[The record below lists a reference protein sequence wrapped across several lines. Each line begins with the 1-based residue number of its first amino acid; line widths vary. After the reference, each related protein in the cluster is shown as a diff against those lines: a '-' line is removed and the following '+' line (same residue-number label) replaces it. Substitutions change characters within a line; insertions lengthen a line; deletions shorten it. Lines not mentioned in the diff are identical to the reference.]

1 MTFYRSKETVFNFSI
16 KISTDLAL
24 FQGWMQHALGAYFFV
39 LSSSPPRRSLDS
51 PLKVEGA
58 TGRIIVHNKVPQI
71 ISFNGFKSVL
81 YGSIW

>member
-1 MTFYRSKETVFNFSI
+1 MIISIRLEMTFYRSKETVFNFSI

-24 FQGWMQHALGAYFFV
+24 FQGWMQHALGAYFVV

-58 TGRIIVHNKVPQI
+58 TGRIII
-71 ISFNGFKSVL
+71 DL
-81 YGSIW
+81 